1 MNLNPQ
7 HLQTLLAIVDE
18 GSFEIAAV
26 VLGISPSAVS
36 QRIKALEKE
45 AGRVLVRRTSPAT
58 ATDAGEVLVQTAR
71 RMALLQAETANQLR
85 GRIDRVPLA
94 VAVNADSLAT
104 WFRPVLADIAG
115 YGTATLQLQVE
126 DESHTLSALR
136 RGDVLGA
143 VTREGSAVTGCEVVE
158 LGEMRYLA
166 VATPSLKAEF
176 SRGTEVDWA
185 EMPALRYGPKDAL
198 QDRDLVD
205 RLDLNQKRNRRIS
218 QIPSSEGFLEAAR
231 VGLGWALVPDVQV
244 APLLARG
251 ELALLDDR
259 VARVRLY
266 WQRWRLESEL
276 LGLLTESVIAAAA
289 ESIAVDRPEI

>member
-1 MNLNPQ
+1 MNPQ

-58 ATDAGEVLVQTAR
+58 ATDAGEVLVQAAR
-71 RMALLQAETANQLR
+71 RMALLQAETANRLR

-94 VAVNADSLAT
+94 VALNADSLAT
-104 WFRPVLADIAG
+104 WFRPVLADVAG
-115 YGTATLQLQVE
+115 YGEATLQLYVE

-143 VTREGSAVTGCEVVE
+143 VTREAGAVSGCEVIE

-166 VATPSLKAEF
+166 VSTPQLRDEF
-176 SRGTEVDWA
+176 SHPGHVDWA
-185 EMPALRYGPKDAL
+185 RMPALRYGPRDAL
-198 QDRDLVD
+198 QDGDLVE
-205 RLDLNQKRNRRIS
+205 RLDLGETRNRRIS
-218 QIPSSEGFLEAAR
+218 QIPSSEGFLEAVR
-231 VGLGWALVPDVQV
+231 VGLGWALVPDLQV
-244 APLLARG
+244 APLLEKG
-251 ELALLDDR
+251 ELVLLDDR

-276 LGLLTESVIAAAA
+276 LGLLSEAVIAAAGEAINTDRA
-289 ESIAVDRPEI
+289 ELR

>member
-1 MNLNPQ
+1 MNFNPQ

-26 VLGISPSAVS
+26 VLGVSPSAVS

-45 AGRVLVRRTSPAT
+45 AGRVLVRRSSPAT
-58 ATDAGEVLVQTAR
+58 ATDSGEVLVQAAR

-104 WFRPVLADIAG
+104 WFRPVLADVAA
-115 YGTATLQLQVE
+115 YGTATLQLLVE

-143 VTREGSAVTGCEVVE
+143 VTREGVAVTGCEVIE

-166 VATPSLKAEF
+166 VATPSLQAEF
-176 SRGTEVDWA
+176 SPGGAVDWA
-185 EMPALRYGPKDAL
+185 EMPALRYGPRDAL

-244 APLLARG
+244 APLLERG